1 MREPVSFLQQRFDD
15 EKLPTFYVKFVV
27 KFLLRGLEYL
37 HDECHVVHTG
47 RFPFEVSVQR
57 L

>member
-1 MREPVSFLQQRFDD
+1 MREPVSFLQHRFDD

-27 KFLLRGLEYL
+27 KFLLQGLEYL
-37 HDECHVVHTG
+37 HDKCRVVHTG
-47 RFPFEVSVQR
+47 KFSNYRFTA